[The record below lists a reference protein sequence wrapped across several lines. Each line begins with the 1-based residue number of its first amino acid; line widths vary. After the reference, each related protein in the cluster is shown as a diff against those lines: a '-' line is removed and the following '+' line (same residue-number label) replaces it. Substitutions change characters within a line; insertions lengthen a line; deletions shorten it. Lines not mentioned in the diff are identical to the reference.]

1 MLFNKIISIEVNI
14 GKIDEFNKV
23 TFSRPVSHL
32 LPIPIVKQRLF
43 TYLFLARLINPSK
56 LYIFPS
62 VYIDQ

>member
-1 MLFNKIISIEVNI
+1 MNSTKSHFQPLDF
-14 GKIDEFNKV
+14 
-23 TFSRPVSHL
+23 TTPPTRPVSHL

-43 TYLFLARLINPSK
+43 TDLFLARLINPSK